1 MKCPC
6 CGSEEL
12 VWDFATGSVVC
23 THCGCVV
30 DAILVYGSSDFE
42 EAPSRRRYRDAER
55 LYSFERALTRRRAKE
70 AEKVFELEKKGF
82 VVVGSRLVHIR
93 SLAALKALE
102 SNADVKR
109 LVEEGLKI
117 LQRVA
122 PTMTKTIRARL
133 ALAYTVAKMLRGAS
147 PSTRELVQLFSI
159 GKSTAARIIREANEI
174 VQQLSQAGAGERLL
188 PTSS

>member
-1 MKCPC
+1 MRCPC

-12 VWDFATGSVVC
+12 VWDFARGSVVC
-23 THCGCVV
+23 TRCGCVV
-30 DAILVYGSSDFE
+30 DAILVYGSSGFE
-42 EAPSRRRYRDAER
+42 EASSQRRYRDAER
-55 LYSFERALTRRRAKE
+55 FYSFERALTRRRAKE

-109 LVEEGLKI
+109 LVEEGLKV
-117 LQRVA
+117 LQQVV
-122 PTMTKTIRARL
+122 PTMSKTIRARL
-133 ALAYTVAKMLRGAS
+133 AMAYTVAKMLRGAS

-174 VQQLSQAGAGERLL
+174 VQQLSQTGAGERLL